1 MYRLY
6 QCVSTLDERRVYIYY
21 LYTWSVKIRHHI
33 HREGLEILMLIRK
46 REEYGSLDFMW
57 I

>member
-21 LYTWSVKIRHHI
+21 LYTWSVKKSNRI
-33 HREGLEILMLIRK
+33 HREGLEILMLIGK
-46 REEYGSLDFMW
+46 REEYGSLDFIW